1 MDLKE
6 RLKKAGRVLLY
17 GTIWVYVLSIP
28 VGEKLLFDHAYDV
41 LVENSVVNAIHRE
54 VKSAWRD
61 VKGKARSALAD
72 SESDIPKE
80 AGKETKE
87 F

>member
-6 RLKKAGRVLLY
+6 RLQKVGRVLFY
-17 GTIWVYVLSIP
+17 GMIWVYVLSIP

-41 LVENSVVNAIHRE
+41 LVENSVVNAIQRDAKT
-54 VKSAWRD
+54 VWRD

-72 SESDIPKE
+72 SESELPKDL
-80 AGKETKE
+80 ETAE

>member
-1 MDLKE
+1 MDWKE
-6 RLKKAGRVLLY
+6 RLKKVGRVLLY

-28 VGEKLLFDHAYDV
+28 IGEKLLFDHAYDV

-72 SESDIPKE
+72 SENEMPKDVSKQTE
-80 AGKETKE
+80 E

>member
-41 LVENSVVNAIHRE
+41 LVENSVVNAIQRE

-61 VKGKARSALAD
+61 AKGKARSALAD
-72 SESDIPKE
+72 SENEIPKE
-80 AGKETKE
+80 VETEK